1 MLDKIAE
8 GTKGT
13 AKEGISK
20 WEQCRLDHDRNGER
34 LASQP
39 RVRQWTNDATRAAW
53 LAKRNIGL
61 LVISQAST
69 EACLARGSA
78 WKASLWGHERSV
90 CSCQSQA
97 TYSRLYS
104 ARRML
109 HHDWAMIR
117 FQRRTSVI
125 PCHIGR
131 YDFIA
136 LAMRYFFFFMN
147 RGLHSNRT
155 LLDSRRVRRC
165 TDKFYFAA
173 ANEIWRSVSSQ
184 PRELMYLQNSAKYFQ
199 WRSWM
204 YAFGSNELTNSSWWH
219 NDFACWIIKIYLNN
233 KMERS
238 SRAWLVFIGSGRLVN
253 RGTTETEGPR
263 CALLLVSFALHSSGW
278 KVFVGYRNCHSCY
291 KCVLYFCWCCMT

>member
-1 MLDKIAE
+1 MTRHEPHGLPRETSACSPSVKQAPKLVWQEAPLGKPLCEDMSVQFARASRKRLIRDYIQQDE
-8 GTKGT
+8 CCIMT
-13 AKEGISK
+13 
-20 WEQCRLDHDRNGER
+20 EQWSDSSDVHRWYH
-34 LASQP
+34 
-39 RVRQWTNDATRAAW
+39 
-53 LAKRNIGL
+53 
-61 LVISQAST
+61 VISGDMTS
-69 EACLARGSA
+69 SP
-78 WKASLWGHERSV
+78 
-90 CSCQSQA
+90 
-97 TYSRLYS
+97 SRCDIS
-104 ARRML
+104 
-109 HHDWAMIR
+109 
-117 FQRRTSVI
+117 
-125 PCHIGR
+125 
-131 YDFIA
+131 
-136 LAMRYFFFFMN
+136 FFFMN

-155 LLDSRRVRRC
+155 PLDSRFRVRRC

-238 SRAWLVFIGSGRLVN
+238 SRVWLVFIGSGRLVN

-263 CALLLVSFALHSSGW
+263 CALLLISFALHSSGW